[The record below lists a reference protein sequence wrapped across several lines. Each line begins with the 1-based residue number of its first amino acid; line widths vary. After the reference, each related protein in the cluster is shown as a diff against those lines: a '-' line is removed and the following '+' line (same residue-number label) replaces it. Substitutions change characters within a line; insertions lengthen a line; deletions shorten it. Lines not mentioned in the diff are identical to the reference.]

1 MTKGSRADSGGTGR
15 GGNKKGSTA
24 KSRRNNYASQKDDG
38 DEYVT
43 LTQKQLEELDELLP
57 FS

>member
-1 MTKGSRADSGGTGR
+1 MAKGSRADSGGTGR

-24 KSRRNNYASQKDDG
+24 KSRRNNYASKSDG